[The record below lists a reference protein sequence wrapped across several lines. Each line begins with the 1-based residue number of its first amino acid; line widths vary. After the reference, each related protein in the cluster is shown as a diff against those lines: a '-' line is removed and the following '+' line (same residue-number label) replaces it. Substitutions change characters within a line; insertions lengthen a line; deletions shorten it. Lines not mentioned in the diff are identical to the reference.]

1 MSAPPEPRPVTEPLP
16 SVAPGNAAVRA
27 LRAIFVEHRL
37 PTRLEHATERLLV
50 ALGRP
55 AKTISADGLRFRV
68 RRFAADEHFVH
79 DVVHGTYAPPG
90 YEVREA
96 DVVLDI
102 GANVGAFAVWAAKR
116 APRGRVIALE
126 PASENFALLEQ
137 NVGLNGLTNV
147 VPLKAALADRAAT
160 VTLHLAERSSGD
172 HSIDPAVMGPSR
184 GREVVEAVTLAGLH
198 DRLGLDACDLIKFNC
213 EGAEVPVVLGLDP
226 PTAVRLRR
234 LILGYHVDPSR
245 PKRPQADALVR
256 KLLELGFMIDDYTD
270 VVGTHRG
277 TILARRP

>member
-27 LRAIFVEHRL
+27 LRAVFVEHRL
-37 PTRLEHATERLLV
+37 PTRLDETKERLLV

-55 AKTISADGLRFRV
+55 AKTVSADGLRFRV
-68 RRFAADEHFVH
+68 RRLAADEHFVG
-79 DVVHGTYAPPG
+79 DVMNGTYAPPG
-90 YEVREA
+90 YEVRET
-96 DVVLDI
+96 DTVLDI

-137 NVGLNGLTNV
+137 NIRLNDQTNV
-147 VPLKAALADRAAT
+147 MPLKAALADHGGT

-184 GREVVEAVTLAGLH
+184 GKEEVEAVTLAGLL
-198 DRLGLDACDLIKFNC
+198 DRLGLAACDLIKFNC
-213 EGAEVPVVLGLDP
+213 EGAEVPVVLGLDA
-226 PTAVRLRR
+226 PTAARLRR
-234 LILGYHVDPSR
+234 MILGYHVDPSR

-256 KLLELGFMIDDYTD
+256 KLLGLGFVIDDYTD
-270 VVGTHRG
+270 VLGTHRG
-277 TILARRP
+277 TILARRT